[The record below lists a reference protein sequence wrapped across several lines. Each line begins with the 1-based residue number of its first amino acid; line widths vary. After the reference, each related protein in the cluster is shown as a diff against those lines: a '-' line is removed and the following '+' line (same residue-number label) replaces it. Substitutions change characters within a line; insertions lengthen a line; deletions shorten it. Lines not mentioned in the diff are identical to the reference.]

1 MRKGENSYFFNQ
13 QLQNSGDN
21 YIDKYIKFLSSGSS
35 MDPLDELKMIDVD
48 LSDKKV
54 IDQAMDK
61 FNYYIGEFKK
71 VYQKVK
77 GSDKNGR

>member
-1 MRKGENSYFFNQ
+1 
-13 QLQNSGDN
+13 
-21 YIDKYIKFLSSGSS
+21 